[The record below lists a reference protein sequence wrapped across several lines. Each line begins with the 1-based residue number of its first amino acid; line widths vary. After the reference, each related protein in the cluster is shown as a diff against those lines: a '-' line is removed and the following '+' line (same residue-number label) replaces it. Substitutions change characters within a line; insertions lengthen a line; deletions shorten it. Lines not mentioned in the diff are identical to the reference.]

1 MGTIPSQAADQ
12 VLNETAIGHGMLLG
26 MGSLPTAYTEWAAP
40 AALRP
45 AVACLWAQTATQDRE
60 TLVLPDACTD
70 LIWEQG
76 RGAFL
81 AGPDTA
87 AAPTRMVPG
96 TAIVGIRFPP
106 GVGGAVLGVPLS
118 EVRDQRVDLADLR
131 PADAR
136 RADLS
141 AGLDPETAAVRLLDL
156 AGMLV
161 AGSTPDPDVAQTARL
176 LRNPQLRVEDAAAEV
191 GLSMRQLRRRC
202 DVAVGYGP
210 KTLQRM
216 LRFRRFVSWIDAGH
230 GTELAVVAVATGY
243 ADQAHLTRECVRM
256 SGLTP
261 VSLMGARRNAS

>member
-26 MGSLPTAYTEWAAP
+26 MGSLPAAYTEWAAP
-40 AALRP
+40 AVLRP
-45 AVACLWAQTATQDRE
+45 AVACLWAQTATQERE

-87 AAPTRMVPG
+87 AAPARMAPG
-96 TAIVGIRFPP
+96 TAIVGVRFPP
-106 GVGGAVLGVPLS
+106 GAGGAVLGIPLS
-118 EVRDQRVDLADLR
+118 EVRDQRVDLTDLR

-141 AGLDPETAAVRLLDL
+141 AELDPETAAVRLLDL
-156 AGMLV
+156 AGTLV
-161 AGSTPDPDVAQTARL
+161 AGATPDPDVAQTARL

-202 DVAVGYGP
+202 DAAVGYGP
-210 KTLQRM
+210 KTLQRI

-230 GTELAVVAVATGY
+230 ETDLAVVAVATGY

-261 VSLMGARRNAS
+261 VSLMGARRTAS

>member
-1 MGTIPSQAADQ
+1 MGTIPSQATDQ

-26 MGSLPTAYTEWAAP
+26 MGSLPAAYTEWAAP
-40 AALRP
+40 AVLRP
-45 AVACLWAQTATQDRE
+45 AVACLWAQTATQERE

-87 AAPTRMVPG
+87 AAPARMAPG
-96 TAIVGIRFPP
+96 TAIVGVRFPP
-106 GVGGAVLGVPLS
+106 GAGGAVLGIPLS
-118 EVRDQRVDLADLR
+118 EVRDQRVDLTDLR

-141 AGLDPETAAVRLLDL
+141 AELDPETAAVRLLDL
-156 AGMLV
+156 AGTLV
-161 AGSTPDPDVAQTARL
+161 AGATPDPDVAQTARL

-202 DVAVGYGP
+202 DAAVGYGP
-210 KTLQRM
+210 KTLQRI

-230 GTELAVVAVATGY
+230 ETDLAVVAVATGY

-261 VSLMGARRNAS
+261 VSLMGARRTAS